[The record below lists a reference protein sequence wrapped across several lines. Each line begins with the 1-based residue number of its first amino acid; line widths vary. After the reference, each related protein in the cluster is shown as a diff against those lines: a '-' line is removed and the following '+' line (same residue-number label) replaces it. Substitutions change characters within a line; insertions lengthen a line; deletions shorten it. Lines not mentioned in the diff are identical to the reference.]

1 MDSKLLAIIATG
13 DKEKALAGLMFT
25 RNATK
30 YRWLDDVKVV
40 FFGPSEALVVHDDE
54 VAHMTKELAAM
65 TDCFACK
72 YISDEQGV
80 SEDLADV
87 GIRVEYVGTVISDS
101 IKEGYLPMVW

>member
-1 MDSKLLAIIATG
+1 MDPKLLTVIATG
-13 DKEKALAGLMFT
+13 NKEKALAGLMFT
-25 RNATK
+25 RNAIK

-40 FFGPSEALVVHDDE
+40 FFGPSEELVVHDE
-54 VAHMTKELAAM
+54 RVAHMTEEIAAV

-87 GIRVEYVGTVISDS
+87 GIRVEYVGTVIADL
-101 IKEGYLPMVW
+101 IKEGYVPMVW